1 MERQTRPPLVR
12 FDNVTVVRGG
22 TRILDHL
29 TWTVREGE
37 RWVVLGPNG
46 AGKTT
51 LLEVAGARLAP
62 MRGIVDLLG
71 ERVRAS
77 GREDDDELAELRS
90 RIGLVSPLAH
100 EQFEP
105 EATAL
110 DVVRIAG
117 YGVTRWRGEE
127 FDEMDD
133 ERALDVL
140 AAFGSRAL
148 AGRKY
153 GSLSEGERKR
163 VQLARA
169 VMTDP
174 ELLLLDEPATGL
186 DLGAREELVGMLA
199 DVAADLGAPTTV
211 LITHHVEEVP
221 VGFTHALLL
230 RAGRLQAAG
239 PIREVLTDR
248 GISECFGVSVSID
261 ERDGRFAARIV
272 RA

>member
-1 MERQTRPPLVR
+1 MERVTRAPLVR

-62 MRGIVDLLG
+62 IRGIVDLLG

-90 RIGLVSPLAH
+90 RIGLVSPLVH

-105 EATAL
+105 DATAL

-117 YGVTRWRGEE
+117 YGATQRRGESFE
-127 FDEMDD
+127 EMDD
-133 ERALDVL
+133 ERAMDVL
-140 AAFGSRAL
+140 DAFEARGL
-148 AGRKY
+148 ADRTY

-186 DLGAREELVGMLA
+186 DLGAREELVALLA
-199 DVAADLGAPTTV
+199 EVAADKGAPATV

-230 RAGRLQAAG
+230 RGGRVLTAGR
-239 PIREVLTDR
+239 IDEVLTSPAVSD
-248 GISECFGVSVSID
+248 CFGVRVTID
-261 ERDGRFAARIV
+261 QQDGRYAARLV
-272 RA
+272 RR

>member
-1 MERQTRPPLVR
+1 MDRQVRAPLVR

-22 TRILDHL
+22 NRILDHV

-77 GREDDDELAELRS
+77 GREDDEELAELRT
-90 RIGLVSPLAH
+90 RIGLVSPLLH
-100 EQFEP
+100 EQFAAD
-105 EATAL
+105 ATAL

-117 YGVTRWRGEE
+117 YGVTRRGDEV
-127 FDEMDD
+127 FDEVDD

-140 AAFGSRAL
+140 GAFAARAL
-148 AGRKY
+148 ASRAY

-186 DLGAREELVGMLA
+186 DLGAREELVGLLS
-199 DVAADLGAPTTV
+199 DVAADPDAPATV
-211 LITHHVEEVP
+211 LITHHIEDVP

-230 RAGRLQAAG
+230 RAGRAQVAG
-239 PIREVLTDR
+239 RIDAVLTDDEV
-248 GISECFGVSVSID
+248 SACFGVRVQID
-261 ERDGRFAARIV
+261 TRGGRYAARVV
-272 RA
+272 R